1 MRLCETQ
8 ILDQATAT
16 MYGSITGNSSNSD
29 FPVFFCDV
37 SQIEYNQAFD
47 ESGPGMYK
55 KGSLCT
61 PPDVTCSCQG
71 RTLLL
76 ALDAFGAHLAS
87 QGGELDS
94 GLSFPLV
101 LMTLG
106 ALLRTQKEIQTHI
119 YHVFSLTF
127 QGLFVTTLRD
137 GNSKPSISKML
148 PKMT

>member
-1 MRLCETQ
+1 MR
-8 ILDQATAT
+8 
-16 MYGSITGNSSNSD
+16 
-29 FPVFFCDV
+29 
-37 SQIEYNQAFD
+37 QIEYNQAFD
-47 ESGPGMYK
+47 ESGPGMN
-55 KGSLCT
+55 KGSVCT
-61 PPDVTCSCQG
+61 PPDVTCSCPG
-71 RTLLL
+71 WALLL
-76 ALDAFGAHLAS
+76 ALDGFGAHLAS

-137 GNSKPSISKML
+137 GSSSPSISKML

>member
-1 MRLCETQ
+1 
-8 ILDQATAT
+8 
-16 MYGSITGNSSNSD
+16 MYGSIPGYSSNSD
-29 FPVFFCDV
+29 FPVFVCEER
-37 SQIEYNQAFD
+37 QMEYNQAFD
-47 ESGPGMYK
+47 ESGPGMYE
-55 KGSLCT
+55 KGSVCT

-71 RTLLL
+71 RI
-76 ALDAFGAHLAS
+76 
-87 QGGELDS
+87 DS

-106 ALLRTQKEIQTHI
+106 ALLRTQKEAQTHI

-137 GNSKPSISKML
+137 GNSRPSISKML